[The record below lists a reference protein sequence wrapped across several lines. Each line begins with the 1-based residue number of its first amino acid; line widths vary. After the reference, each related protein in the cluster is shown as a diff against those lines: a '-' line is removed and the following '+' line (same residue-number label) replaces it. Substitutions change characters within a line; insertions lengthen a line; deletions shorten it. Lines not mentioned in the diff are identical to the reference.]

1 MKLILTA
8 GLLDLLLLIIFR
20 LNGTPYGIG
29 ALILLAAANIL
40 FYLVLLAVFLRR
52 TAKLP
57 ERKGFLLEFVL
68 LQFFLCTGIFL
79 FKLTDLMI
87 HLNCP

>member
-1 MKLILTA
+1 MKQ
-8 GLLDLLLLIIFR
+8 LLIICLIDLILLIVFR
-20 LNGTPYGIG
+20 LNGTPAGIG
-29 ALILLAAANIL
+29 ALILLAAANML
-40 FYLVLLAVFLRR
+40 FYLVLLVCFLRK

-68 LQFFLCTGIFL
+68 IQFFLCAGIFI

-87 HLNCP
+87 RLNCR

>member
-1 MKLILTA
+1 MKQLLIVCLI
-8 GLLDLLLLIIFR
+8 DLLLLIVFR
-20 LNGTPYGIG
+20 LNGTPAGID

-40 FYLVLLAVFLRR
+40 FYLTLLVCFLRK
-52 TAKLP
+52 TAKQP

-68 LQFFLCTGIFL
+68 IQFFLCAGIFL

-87 HLNCP
+87 RLNCR

>member
-1 MKLILTA
+1 MKLMLIA

-20 LNGTPYGIG
+20 LNGTAWGIN
-29 ALILLAAANIL
+29 ALILLAAGNLL
-40 FYLVLLAVFLRR
+40 FYLVLLARFLRK
-52 TAKLP
+52 TSKLP
-57 ERKGFLLEFVL
+57 ERNGFLLEFVL

-87 HLNCP
+87 QLNCE

>member
-1 MKLILTA
+1 MKQILIASLI
-8 GLLDLLLLIIFR
+8 DILLIIVFR
-20 LNGTPYGIG
+20 LSATPFGIG
-29 ALILLAAANIL
+29 ALILLAAVNMV
-40 FYLVLLAVFLRR
+40 FYLILLFCFLWK

-57 ERKGFLLEFVL
+57 ERKGFLMEFVI

-87 HLNCP
+87 QLNCR

>member
-1 MKLILTA
+1 MKLILTS
-8 GLLDLLLLIIFR
+8 GLLDLLLIIVFR

-40 FYLVLLAVFLRR
+40 FYVLLLIHFLRK

-57 ERKGFLLEFVL
+57 ERNGFLLEFVL
-68 LQFFLCTGIFL
+68 IHFFLCTGIFL
-79 FKLTDLMI
+79 SKLTDLMI
-87 HLNCP
+87 ELNCK